1 MLTIPSIKELFKAG
15 AHYGHGKSKT
25 DARSH
30 DNIFTYRN
38 KVAVIDLEKT
48 RAGLEKA
55 LEFIT
60 SVAKEGGQFIF
71 VGTKIQAKDKVKE
84 TAEALNQSYVVD
96 RWPGGLLT
104 NWDEVSKSIKKMV
117 KIEEDLSQNK
127 YDDYTKKERL
137 LIQKDLDKK
146 RLIFGGLKNLTGRPQ
161 AVIVFDAKEEQI
173 AINEAKQLGIEVV
186 GVCDTNSNPKAV
198 DYPIPANDDS
208 PKTIDIILGLTK
220 EAIAKNFKPKA
231 VETDAK
237 TDERVEK
244 ALESKPSATSGQTR
258 DGEKGEKAQKSEVK
272 KKVVAKTVKKIN
284 ETVKK

>member
-1 MLTIPSIKELFKAG
+1 MSITIPSVKELFKAG

-30 DNIFTYRN
+30 GNIFTYRN

-71 VGTKIQAKDKVKE
+71 VGTKVQAKNQVKE
-84 TAEALNQSYVVD
+84 TAEGLNQSYVVE

-117 KIEEDLSQNK
+117 KIEEDLKENK
-127 YDDYTKKERL
+127 YEDYTKKEKL

-146 RLIFGGLKNLTGRPQ
+146 RMIFGGLSNLEGKPK
-161 AVIVFDAKEEQI
+161 AVIVIDAKEEQI

-186 GVCDTNSNPKAV
+186 GVCDTNSNPNTV

-208 PKTIDIILGLTK
+208 QKTIDIILGLMK
-220 EAIAKNFKPKA
+220 ETIEKNFKPKA

-237 TDERVEK
+237 TGERVEK
-244 ALESKPSATSGQTR
+244 ALENKPVAVVEQ
-258 DGEKGEKAQKSEVK
+258 EKPENKTEKPAPKAVRKTKEAAK
-272 KKVVAKTVKKIN
+272 K
-284 ETVKK
+284 